1 MGMFSFIS
9 SEFAF
14 AQHNAPHIKANKL
27 IFRVYMKFSPRG
39 VHFPNFDKLAWFH
52 RIVLTLSSA
61 VINKR
66 ASNYCFISA

>member
-9 SEFAF
+9 SKFAF
-14 AQHNAPHIKANKL
+14 AQHNVPHIKANKL

-52 RIVLTLSSA
+52 
-61 VINKR
+61 
-66 ASNYCFISA
+66 